1 MNTKIRKKKLYLIII
16 MFVGQVAFVAMSSLS
31 FQFISKSDI
40 FTTKIDTGSKPFF
53 MEFFRSYA

>member
-1 MNTKIRKKKLYLIII
+1 

-40 FTTKIDTGSKPFF
+40 FTTKIDTGSKPFLWNSF
-53 MEFFRSYA
+53 VPMHNMFVLVDMEII